1 MTDVPVFSVPIC
13 RIHFMRASFTNE
25 TGYGCG
31 TLLLFDHAM
40 CNRRWGVGCTDPD
53 GVADETIWCACLVFV
68 SCGPSVRQQQPCPL
82 VRAGALPRGETSEEA
97 CPRAWSLVGYLWV
110 GQFVLACL
118 HEAPDLWRDVVDLLA
133 QDFGVPDHT

>member
-1 MTDVPVFSVPIC
+1 MGLAWGSTLQSRLSSSPAGRSDSTVPKAVGRHSGSPSRRRGRVRGPPRSDRDVPVCGRKLSTL
-13 RIHFMRASFTNE
+13 IHQE
-25 TGYGCG
+25 
-31 TLLLFDHAM
+31 
-40 CNRRWGVGCTDPD
+40 
-53 GVADETIWCACLVFV
+53 
-68 SCGPSVRQQQPCPL
+68 
-82 VRAGALPRGETSEEA
+82 ALPRGETSEEA